1 MSITTRAPYGFELEY
16 MPIDAFGGANPHK
29 LNPIA
34 YSLMHKQPTLH
45 GGGGGNVFKAVV
57 AVAAAVAVPY
67 FAPAIASSIGLS
79 GAVSTALAGTF
90 AAGASGAIAGGIVGA
105 ALGAVAA
112 KVTGQD
118 AGRGALFGAIGGGI
132 SGYQGINSATGALNA
147 PAGTVTG
154 AGAQAPATTGVG
166 GLTPGMSQAEMLA
179 AQEAGFGATQQAQM
193 LAAQDAGLGATL
205 SSGGAETAYGYQAP
219 TAGLSTGTAPTVAG
233 AQGQVQTGAQPG
245 MTQQQAMLAE
255 QQAGFDVPPPSTVS
269 QQQQMLAAQDAA
281 FGVTPTNATTALNYA
296 APTQTT
302 MGAIGEKLT
311 AAATNA
317 GRQVVKS
324 VTDPKKQADFL
335 LRAAGQI
342 AGTYAAP
349 DGMSDEEKQFKG
361 ILSPKAFED
370 AVAVLKGALGEAK
383 GLLDLSASGLSGQ
396 TGATRSTARDVSNI
410 LGFQKNPNE
419 VRKLTNAEEQ
429 EIISKGGLVSNEMIK
444 AFGYIYRYDLEKKDL
459 INTGAVQKKFAGGK
473 IRGYARGGYITGFG
487 SSVADNIPLLASNKE
502 FMMNAMAVRRY
513 GVPFMESINRLQYNP
528 GTPKRNDMSQ
538 SNFGPS
544 SVSVYVNKID
554 IVEPGADA
562 DTIIATMEKKLFAS
576 MGRSKDKRYL
586 SI

>member
-147 PAGTVTG
+147 PASATVTG

-317 GRQVVKS
+317 GREVVKS

-349 DGMSDEEKQFKG
+349 DGMSNEEKQLLNQQRQELETLRTTNQELFKEKLDAARSLVQG
-361 ILSPKAFED
+361 ANYFDPEYFGLQRARQVQQAGARVERETLGKIPQARAGLRESEQRRIRLSTGRDVGTAYDTGFLGAVD
-370 AVAVLKGALGEAK
+370 AQNRAKTAGLNLYPSTSSLSTMGYAQNLQNMYNTADERKRRAIKETQGLFGTALG
-383 GLLDLSASGLSGQ
+383 
-396 TGATRSTARDVSNI
+396 
-410 LGFQKNPNE
+410 
-419 VRKLTNAEEQ
+419 
-429 EIISKGGLVSNEMIK
+429 
-444 AFGYIYRYDLEKKDL
+444 
-459 INTGAVQKKFAGGK
+459 
-473 IRGYARGGYITGFG
+473 
-487 SSVADNIPLLASNKE
+487 
-502 FMMNAMAVRRY
+502 
-513 GVPFMESINRLQYNP
+513 
-528 GTPKRNDMSQ
+528 
-538 SNFGPS
+538 
-544 SVSVYVNKID
+544 
-554 IVEPGADA
+554 
-562 DTIIATMEKKLFAS
+562 
-576 MGRSKDKRYL
+576 
-586 SI
+586 

>member
-179 AQEAGFGATQQAQM
+179 AQEAGFGMTQQAQM

-349 DGMSDEEKQFKG
+349 DGMSNEEKQLLNQQRQELETLRTTNQELFKEKLDAARSLVQG
-361 ILSPKAFED
+361 ANYFDPEYFGLQRARQVQQAGARVERETLGKIPQARAGLRESEQRRIRLSTGRDVGTAYDTGFLGAVD
-370 AVAVLKGALGEAK
+370 AQNRAKTAGLNLYPSASSLSTMGYAQNLQNMYNTADERKRRSIKETQGLFGTALG
-383 GLLDLSASGLSGQ
+383 
-396 TGATRSTARDVSNI
+396 
-410 LGFQKNPNE
+410 
-419 VRKLTNAEEQ
+419 
-429 EIISKGGLVSNEMIK
+429 
-444 AFGYIYRYDLEKKDL
+444 
-459 INTGAVQKKFAGGK
+459 
-473 IRGYARGGYITGFG
+473 
-487 SSVADNIPLLASNKE
+487 
-502 FMMNAMAVRRY
+502 
-513 GVPFMESINRLQYNP
+513 
-528 GTPKRNDMSQ
+528 
-538 SNFGPS
+538 
-544 SVSVYVNKID
+544 
-554 IVEPGADA
+554 
-562 DTIIATMEKKLFAS
+562 
-576 MGRSKDKRYL
+576 
-586 SI
+586 